1 MTFILR
7 KLYFMVGDENKS
19 KLNILI
25 KKHFLNTNLTPAFK
39 TYHYL
44 RKKEYY
50 SLIIDIL
57 VYLNN
62 KSILQS
68 KINIPREKYNT
79 TLILY
84 TVIGYRTK

>member
-1 MTFILR
+1 
-7 KLYFMVGDENKS
+7 MVGDENKS

-50 SLIIDIL
+50 YLIIDIL

-62 KSILQS
+62 KSIL
-68 KINIPREKYNT
+68 
-79 TLILY
+79 
-84 TVIGYRTK
+84 